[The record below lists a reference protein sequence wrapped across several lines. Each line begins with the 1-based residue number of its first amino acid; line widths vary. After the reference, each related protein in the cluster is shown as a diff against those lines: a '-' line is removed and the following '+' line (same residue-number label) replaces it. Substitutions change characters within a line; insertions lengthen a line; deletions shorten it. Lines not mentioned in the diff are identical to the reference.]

1 MLTKRKWGWYL
12 TLFRCPWL
20 CIKILKFNPNGKLST
35 QKHEKRNEWW
45 LFLNGISDVWNWPEF
60 HSMHSLGIRC
70 EAGDTCYVPRNN
82 VHKIINNTKKS
93 IYVLEVQ
100 YGERC
105 EEEDIKRYN

>member
-20 CIKILKFNPNGKLST
+20 CIKILKFDKGKSLSK
-35 QKHEKRNEWW
+35 QKHFHRNEWW
-45 LFLNGISDVWNWPEF
+45 FLLFGSGVFYNKEYYCVGKCMREIWCDRSISIPKG
-60 HSMHSLGIRC
+60 SLHYYKAWETTYI
-70 EAGDTCYVPRNN
+70 
-82 VHKIINNTKKS
+82 
-93 IYVLEVQ
+93 LEVQ